1 VTASRVAKQ
10 AVEGRV
16 SDPITTEV
24 IRHGLLAAAEHMK
37 LSLRRTAFSPV
48 IYEMLDFACALFDR
62 DIRLL
67 AQAEALPVFL
77 GTLGFCVES
86 TVRAIGG
93 PAKLAPGDV
102 LFSTYG
108 YDIGSHQQD
117 AAVVVPA
124 YVDGELVGYAAVKGH
139 HLDIGAKDPYCT
151 DTTDIFQEGTIFPG
165 VKLYAGGE
173 LQSDMYRTLLANSR
187 LPKFLAGDLN
197 AEIGAAKVGL
207 EGLYRL
213 IQRYGQDK
221 FGQAVEEM
229 FDHGEAIVRQTIAGI
244 PEGVYRGQG
253 LMDNNGVSPEEIPF
267 EVVVEVKGG
276 EIVVDYRQSPPEQP
290 GPINCPLATTVSA
303 SRIAIMSLLGGGEL
317 ANEGHFRPL
326 RVLTTP
332 GTMFDPRPPAPMF
345 LFGRPAFQAIDAIH
359 HALAPV
365 MPEVVAAGSGGD
377 ICPYMIWGHDG
388 AGELWVTGADYTV
401 GQGATYQG
409 DAGAPLMHIG
419 GSGER
424 NTPAE
429 VWETRYPFLVEK
441 IELAPDSGGA
451 GRHRG
456 GLGID
461 VHYRA
466 LAEVFVTC
474 NIERTKL
481 APWGLF
487 GGRPARANSW
497 RVRNP
502 DGTFNEYTKITG
514 LRLPAGAVVELS
526 TGGGGGYGDPSERDP
541 EAIRQDVR
549 EGYVTAPAARR
560 EYVQAFSDDP
570 AAG

>member
-1 VTASRVAKQ
+1 LSRASRA
-10 AVEGRV
+10 
-16 SDPITTEV
+16 DPITTEV

-62 DIRLL
+62 DVRLL
-67 AQAEALPVFL
+67 AQAEALPIFL

-86 TVRAIGG
+86 TVRAVGG
-93 PAKLAPGDV
+93 PERLVPGDV

-124 YVDGELVGYAAVKGH
+124 FVEGELVGYAAVKGH

-151 DTTDIFQEGTIFPG
+151 DTTDIFQEGAIFPG
-165 VKLYAGGE
+165 VKIYAGGE

-187 LPKFLAGDLN
+187 LPRFLAGDLS
-197 AEIGAAKVGL
+197 AEIGAARVGL

-213 IQRYGQDK
+213 IRRHGREEL
-221 FGQAVEEM
+221 GRAVEAM
-229 FDHGEAIVRQTIAGI
+229 FGHGEAVVRQTLAGI
-244 PEGVYRGQG
+244 PAGVYRGQG
-253 LMDNNGVSPEEIPF
+253 LMDNNGVGSEAIPF
-267 EVVVEVKGG
+267 EVGVEVGGG
-276 EIVVDYRQSPPEQP
+276 EIVIDYRGSPPEQP

-303 SRIAIMSLLGGGEL
+303 SRIAVMALLGGGEL
-317 ANEGHFRPL
+317 ANEGHFRPV
-326 RVLTTP
+326 RVLTTR
-332 GTMFDPRPPAPMF
+332 GTMFDPRPPAPVF

-359 HALAPV
+359 RALAPV
-365 MPEVVAAGSGGD
+365 LPEVVAAGSGGD
-377 ICPYMIWGHDG
+377 ICPYMIWGRDA
-388 AGELWVTGADYTV
+388 AGELWVTGADHTV
-401 GQGATYQG
+401 GQGATAGG

-441 IELAPDSGGA
+441 LELAPDSGGA

-461 VHYRA
+461 IHYRA

-474 NIERTKL
+474 NLERTKL

-487 GGRPARANSW
+487 GGGPARANSW
-497 RVRNP
+497 RVRYP
-502 DGTFNEYTKITG
+502 DGELREYTKVTG
-514 LRLPAGAVVELS
+514 LRLPPGAVVELS
-526 TGGGGGYGDPSERDP
+526 TGGGGGYGDPAERAP
-541 EAIRQDVR
+541 EAVAEDIR
-549 EGYVTAPAARR
+549 EGYVTEPAARDD
-560 EYVQAFSDDP
+560 YPHAFRSGE
-570 AAG
+570 AGR